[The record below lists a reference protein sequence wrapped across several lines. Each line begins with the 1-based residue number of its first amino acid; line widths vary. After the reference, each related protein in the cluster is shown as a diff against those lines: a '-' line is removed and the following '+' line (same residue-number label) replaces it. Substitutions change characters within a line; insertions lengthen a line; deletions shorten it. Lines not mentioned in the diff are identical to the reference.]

1 MATAVVTARPS
12 QALRQRREPQRP
24 GLARVSTRATTVEA
38 SEVMPSVDP
47 AEFGELSFGICT
59 VPYCSLLT
67 VERVVLTEDYILK
80 KFNGNPPSLIL
91 HLHKT
96 HFRFDQQDG
105 NFSYNSEMRSFIEHL
120 KNRTVPHEILEELF
134 ASGVKFYDGRSNPL
148 SIRGTQYER
157 AASTPRTAVFDQPLD
172 SLPLR
177 SAWVGVGL
185 EAAETG
191 KLTGLRWHCSLRGS

>member
-12 QALRQRREPQRP
+12 QALRQRRESHRP

-47 AEFGELSFGICT
+47 AEFGELSREAHT
-59 VPYCSLLT
+59 PACSLLLT
-67 VERVVLTEDYILK
+67 VGRAVLTEDYILK
-80 KFNGNPPSLIL
+80 KFSGNPPSLIL

-134 ASGVKFYDGRSNPL
+134 ASGVRFYDGKL
-148 SIRGTQYER
+148 GLCQFVARGM
-157 AASTPRTAVFDQPLD
+157 SV
-172 SLPLR
+172 LPQL
-177 SAWVGVGL
+177 
-185 EAAETG
+185 
-191 KLTGLRWHCSLRGS
+191 